1 MAKKR
6 RDYLEEDDDIEDD
19 ELDIEEEEEEEEEK
33 KIKRPS
39 PDRKPLKRVVE
50 ADEIDENEDDDDD
63 DEDDEDDDEEVERFA
78 PKKKASRPAKR
89 RDDDDDEDDEDDEV
103 DEDDE
108 DDDDDDEEDDEDDDD
123 EPVVRKKSSR
133 RVREEDDDDEDD
145 EDDDEPVARR
155 KPSRR
160 VREEEDEEPPVM
172 RNVPVPIQRAPS
184 RQAAPSILR
193 TPAENKA
200 RAAIRKEKASRVS
213 MVKHILLSFFTFGI
227 WNLIWIAKTTKYLN
241 GTKGFA
247 KRSQGGAVALSMFVP
262 FYASFW
268 YYQSAQRVDK
278 MAREKGVNSNLSV
291 LTLFSGFALPVISFF
306 LTIAVFVLYFVFL
319 QVGEDSFS
327 SLFSL
332 DMLVLTGGLFLF
344 SSAIMT
350 ASSFAIQ
357 DRLNTVIDRNIEK
370 LSETVSAANRANA
383 QSESQT
389 VDKASLMQEAAA
401 AAKGDAATRTEA
413 LLKYK
418 EMYERGQITQ
428 TEYNEIR
435 RKFMLA

>member
-63 DEDDEDDDEEVERFA
+63 EDDDEDDDDDDEEVERFA
-78 PKKKASRPAKR
+78 PKKKKSRPAKR
-89 RDDDDDEDDEDDEV
+89 RDDDDDEDDEDDE
-103 DEDDE
+103 DDDE
-108 DDDDDDEEDDEDDDD
+108 DEDD

-133 RVREEDDDDEDD
+133 RVREEEDEDDEDEDD

-160 VREEEDEEPPVM
+160 VTEEEDEEPPVM

-262 FYASFW
+262 FYAPFW

-278 MAREKGVNSNLSV
+278 IAREKGVNSNLSV

-357 DRLNTVIDRNIEK
+357 DRLNAVIDKNIEK
-370 LSETVSAANRANA
+370 LSETVSAAGRANA

-428 TEYNEIR
+428 TEYNEIK

>member
-63 DEDDEDDDEEVERFA
+63 DDDEEVERFA
-78 PKKKASRPAKR
+78 PKKKKSRPAKR
-89 RDDDDDEDDEDDEV
+89 RDDDDDDDEDDDEDDEDDE
-103 DEDDE
+103 
-108 DDDDDDEEDDEDDDD
+108 DDD

-133 RVREEDDDDEDD
+133 RVREEEDEDDEDEDDEDD

-160 VREEEDEEPPVM
+160 VTEEEDEEPPVM

-262 FYASFW
+262 FYAPFW

-357 DRLNTVIDRNIEK
+357 DRLNAVIDKNIEK
-370 LSETVSAANRANA
+370 LSETVSAAGRANA

-428 TEYNEIR
+428 TEYNEIK